1 MFRAFNNLRT
11 KLPLNVLALV
21 LAIGLFGVLN
31 IASAAQ
37 ATRSN
42 LYMMQLLWLAM
53 GLGFCAVVA
62 LIDTRR
68 LSLLTYPLY
77 ITVVLLLMLVLVI
90 GTPIKGAQRWIDLGA
105 FRLQP
110 SELSK
115 LAVVMATAKFCAEYQ
130 RFAGYRLRDLLRPFN
145 ITRPVLALCAVIFV
159 LTSHKMAQK
168 IPFLAAPTGPLMI
181 GIIAGLIVVLLI
193 WFFFAFEQ
201 IRREGFHFYQF
212 VSIGDVVLLPFVLI
226 LIEPDLATS
235 LIVLA
240 IAGTMILFCGVRWS
254 SLAILAGAVFALGLF
269 AWNFVL
275 MDYQKQRVE
284 TFLNPTADVRDTGY
298 QAAQSIIAIG
308 SGQFFGKGFGGGT
321 QTQLSFLPENHTDF
335 AFAVLAEEWGFL
347 GAGTLVCLFLA
358 LILAMIKVAAKV
370 QDRYASLLI
379 IGSAAMIFWHATFN
393 MGMVTGL
400 LPVAGVPLPFLSYG
414 GASMLTQMAAVAF
427 CLNAAVWRRIK

>member
-1 MFRAFNNLRT
+1 VFRAISNLRAR
-11 KLPLNVLALV
+11 LPLNVVILV
-21 LAIGLFGVLN
+21 TIMGLLGVLN
-31 IASAAQ
+31 VASAAQ

-42 LYMMQLLWLAM
+42 LYLVQLLWVAC
-53 GLGFCAVVA
+53 GIIVCVVVC
-62 LIDTRR
+62 LIETRR

-77 ITVVLLLMLVLVI
+77 VFVIMLLLAVLVI
-90 GTPIKGAQRWIDLGA
+90 GTRAKGGLRWIDLGI

-115 LAVVMATAKFCAEYQ
+115 LAVVMATAKFCSEYQ
-130 RFAGYRLRDLLRPFN
+130 RFGGYRIRDLIRPFN
-145 ITRPVLALCAVIFV
+145 ITRPVLALCAAIFV
-159 LTSHKMAQK
+159 LTSHKMAEK
-168 IPFLAAPTGPLMI
+168 IPLLKAPTGPVL
-181 GIIAGLIVVLLI
+181 IISIVVGVLGLLV

-201 IRREGFHFYQF
+201 IRKEGFHFYQ
-212 VSIGDVVLLPFVLI
+212 VVAVGDLVLLPFLLI
-226 LIEPDLATS
+226 AVEPDLATS

-240 IAGTMILFCGVRWS
+240 IAGTMILFCGIRWS
-254 SLAILAGAVFALGLF
+254 SLAILFSGLVCVSLF
-269 AWNFVL
+269 AWNFIL
-275 MDYQKQRVE
+275 LDYQKQRIE
-284 TFLNPTADVRDTGY
+284 TFMNPTADIRDTGY

-308 SGQFFGKGFGGGT
+308 SGQFLGKGFGNGT

-347 GAGTLVCLFLA
+347 GATILVILFLW
-358 LILAMIKVAAKV
+358 LILAMIRLAAKV

-379 IGSAAMIFWHATFN
+379 IGAAAMIFWHATFN

-414 GASMLTQMAAVAF
+414 GAAMLTQMMAVAF

>member
-1 MFRAFNNLRT
+1 VLRAFSNLQT
-11 KLPLNVLALV
+11 KLPLNVVTLV
-21 LAIGLFGVLN
+21 IIIGLFGVLN

-42 LYMMQLLWLAM
+42 LYLMQLLWLFM
-53 GLGFCAVVA
+53 GIVFCLVVA
-62 LIDTRR
+62 MIDTRR
-68 LSLLTYPLY
+68 LALLTYPLY
-77 ITVVLLLMLVLVI
+77 IVVILMLLLVLVV

-105 FRLQP
+105 IRLQP

-115 LAVVMATAKFCAEYQ
+115 LAVVMATAKFCADYQ
-130 RFAGYRLRDLLRPFN
+130 RFSGYRLRDLIRPFN
-145 ITRPVLALCAVIFV
+145 ITRPFLVLFAGIFL
-159 LTSHKMAQK
+159 LTSQKVAQK
-168 IPFLAAPTGPLMI
+168 IPLLAKPTGPLMI
-181 GIIAGLIVVLLI
+181 TCFVVGILILLA
-193 WFFFAFEQ
+193 WFFLCFEQ
-201 IRREGFHFYQF
+201 IRKEGFHFYQV
-212 VSIGDVVLLPFVLI
+212 VSIGDVVLLPFLLI
-226 LIEPDLATS
+226 LVEPDLATS

-240 IAGTMILFCGVRWS
+240 IAGTMILFCGVRWTS
-254 SLAILAGAVFALGLF
+254 IAILAGAVFCLVLF

-335 AFAVLAEEWGFL
+335 AFAVLAEEWGFF
-347 GAGTLVCLFLA
+347 GAGILVCLFLA

>member
-1 MFRAFNNLRT
+1 LRAR
-11 KLPLNVLALV
+11 LPLNVITFVV
-21 LAIGLFGVLN
+21 LIGLFGVLN

-53 GLGFCAVVA
+53 GLAFCVVVA
-62 LIDTRR
+62 MIDTRR

-77 ITVVLLLMLVLVI
+77 ILVVLLLLLVLVV

-115 LAVVMATAKFCAEYQ
+115 LAVVMATAKFCADYQ
-130 RFAGYRLRDLLRPFN
+130 RFSGYRLRDLIRPFN
-145 ITRPVLALCAVIFV
+145 ITRPILGLCIAIFL
-159 LTSHKMAQK
+159 LTSKKMAMK
-168 IPFLAAPTGPLMI
+168 IPLLAAPTGAIMI
-181 GIIAGLIVVLLI
+181 GSIVIGIVVLLI
-193 WFFFAFEQ
+193 WFFFALEQ
-201 IRREGFHFYQF
+201 IRKEGFHFYQI
-212 VSIGDVVLLPFVLI
+212 VSIGDVVLLPFLLI

-254 SLAILAGAVFALGLF
+254 SLAILAGAVFGLVLF

-284 TFLNPTADVRDTGY
+284 TFLNPTADIRDSGY

-347 GAGTLVCLFLA
+347 GTGVLVCLFLA

>member
-1 MFRAFNNLRT
+1 MLQAISNLRV
-11 KLPLNVLALV
+11 KLPWNVVLFV

-37 ATRSN
+37 ATRAN
-42 LYMMQLLWLAM
+42 LYLMQLLWLFFGISLCLIA
-53 GLGFCAVVA
+53 C

-68 LSLLTYPLY
+68 LSLLAYPLY
-77 ITVVLLLMLVLVI
+77 IVVIFLLVLVLAV

-110 SELSK
+110 SELAK
-115 LAVVMATAKFCAEYQ
+115 IAVVMATAKFCTAYQ
-130 RFAGYRLRDLLRPFN
+130 RFGGYRLRDLIRPFN
-145 ITRPVLALCAVIFV
+145 ITRPALALFLGVFL
-159 LTSHKMAQK
+159 LTSEKMAQK
-168 IPFLAAPTGPLMI
+168 LPWLKEANAPWLLMAI
-181 GIIAGLIVVLLI
+181 AVGILVLLA
-193 WFFFAFEQ
+193 WFFLAFEQ
-201 IRREGFHFYQF
+201 IRREGFQFYQI
-212 VSIGDVVLLPFVLI
+212 VSIADVVLLPFILI

-235 LIVLA
+235 LILLS
-240 IAGTMILFCGVRWS
+240 IAGTMVLFCGVRWS
-254 SLAILAGAVFALGLF
+254 SIAILAGAVFCLILF
-269 AWNFVL
+269 AWNFIL

-284 TFLNPTADVRDTGY
+284 TFLNPTADMRDTGY

-308 SGQFFGKGFGGGT
+308 SGQFFGKGLGEGT

-335 AFAVLAEEWGFL
+335 AFAVLAEEWGFV
-347 GAGTLVCLFLA
+347 GAASLVLLFLA
-358 LILAMIKVAAKV
+358 LILAMIRVAAKV

-427 CLNAAVWRRIK
+427 CLNAAVWRRMK